1 VSAEPRPVRRW
12 GPDRLVDLAVLCT
25 AALPDEH
32 LLAEDL
38 EACCFD
44 DPPADPDG
52 GRVGPSIT
60 LGVDDGPDRPVGAV
74 AVAIRDNGGIVTG
87 HVQVLV
93 VDPDHRRRGVGREL
107 LRAAESEARSRG
119 AVRMHLGAAAPF
131 YLFTGVD
138 SRWTEAM
145 CLAED
150 AGYDRLGAELDL
162 VCPTRFGPP
171 AASGDVEVRAVREDR
186 DVADLLGFAE
196 RCYPDWRA
204 ELARAGAAG
213 TAVIAIDADRAV
225 VGAAA
230 HSVNRFGV
238 IGPVGVDPTRYRNGV
253 GAAMM
258 HALATD
264 LAVAGIDR
272 AEIAWTS
279 TVRFYAVACRA
290 RVLRAA
296 VQYGRWL

>member
-1 VSAEPRPVRRW
+1 VRRW
-12 GPDRLVDLAVLCT
+12 GSDRLGDLTALCA

-38 EACCFD
+38 ESCCFD
-44 DPPADPDG
+44 DPPADADG
-52 GRVGPSIT
+52 GRVGPSLT
-60 LGVDDGPDRPVGAV
+60 LGLDDGPDRPVGAV
-74 AVAIRDNGGIVTG
+74 AVALRDNGGIRTG
-87 HVQVLV
+87 HVQVVV
-93 VDPDHRRRGVGREL
+93 VDPEHRRRGVGRVL

-138 SRWTEAM
+138 SRWTEALS
-145 CLAED
+145 LAED
-150 AGYDRLGAELDL
+150 AGYERLGAELDL
-162 VCPTRFGPP
+162 ECPTHLARP
-171 AASGDVEVRAVREDR
+171 AAGGDVDVRPVREDG
-186 DVADLLGFAE
+186 DVADLVGFAA
-196 RCYPDWRA
+196 RCYPEWRA
-204 ELARAGAAG
+204 EFARAAGAG
-213 TAVIAIDADRAV
+213 TAVLAVADDGTV

-238 IGPVGVDPTRYRNGV
+238 IGPVGVDPARHRGGV

-258 HALATD
+258 HALTRD

-279 TVRFYAVACRA
+279 TVRFYAVACGA
-290 RVLRAA
+290 QVLRAA